1 MPYKKLKGKKACFPR
16 RFARRYLC
24 GAPRHLESIAKEL
37 FMTNKTD
44 LAKLASAPVARAS
57 NSAAKV
63 WKLTDAGINKG
74 ASVNGQAGV
83 IIRALA
89 ALGGEASSTQIVEMI
104 DRMRGEDEVIETIM
118 AGKADQGTVAIV
130 AHYSSPKTSLR
141 KNGLVE

>member
-1 MPYKKLKGKKACFPR
+1 
-16 RFARRYLC
+16 
-24 GAPRHLESIAKEL
+24 
-37 FMTNKTD
+37 MTNKTD

-63 WKLTDAGINKG
+63 WTLTDTGITNG
-74 ASVNGQAGV
+74 AFVNGQAGV

-89 ALGGEASSTQIVEMI
+89 ALGGQASSTAIVEMI
-104 DRMRGEDEVIETIM
+104 DRMREEDETIEAIM